1 MPSRPLR
8 AFSEGALQQV
18 LHVELARKLTKLHE
32 ELPISRHHRD
42 LVQMLGGE
50 YIYTAPIPG
59 RARGKWLVLLRFG
72 QVLEQRFGLTAE
84 LPLIYDGHTDLQI
97 RTADGIPEFL
107 TTLPD
112 NRRSVSSEISFIS
125 TPDPFMTEK
134 AHRWSRTD
142 RLLIPMPWDQ
152 NLTAEGLLDIISRNV
167 FSRDLYS
174 MRGAVTGKDFFGRQ
188 RLMSAVLEDVR
199 NGRVPGIFGMRKSGK
214 TSLLKE
220 VIRSSKASD
229 AQFQRQRAFVYQDL
243 EHLSGFDAGDPVA
256 ELVADL
262 IEAFRAELKAV
273 GLRTKEV
280 ADLSA
285 DVSLPQ
291 LRSALDL
298 LLSRLAANQELI
310 LVLDE
315 IEYLCPPQAEVQAAT
330 PLNQKVPQ
338 LFGVFRKLVQERKN
352 FGLVVSGLASA
363 SVEASELY
371 GRPNPLFTFAKP
383 YYLGPFTDA
392 EGADLLRGVGKM
404 VGLVWSDDAV
414 QLVMSETGGNAM
426 LIREL
431 ASVVLKSFPD
441 NRADVVRVKR
451 PDVTRVLGTWR
462 RAVSSNL
469 REVVRHLQ
477 RFYPDESTLIDVLM
491 TSPSEFDALAYDY
504 PDQVHRLHQL
514 GVIESVGE
522 NWAASRILQMGW
534 ELANRPV
541 RRSDPIDQANDDS
554 VDNVLTLHSSTED
567 LISTGESSVVEF
579 KQTAVYNTYTD
590 KKDPRIEHA
599 VIKSVAGFLNARGGV
614 LLIGVHDDGYAVGFG
629 PDMAVCS
636 SRKDRDG
643 FENWLY
649 TRLTDQI
656 NGPTIASFVQCHL
669 TRSIITMFVAW
680 RFNRVVSPYTLAM
693 QLSSLSALGIPRG
706 SITRAK
712 RRYTFGRTGMPVSR
726 ASLDLS

>member
-1 MPSRPLR
+1 MPSRPLP
-8 AFSEGALQQV
+8 AFSEGAIQQV

-50 YIYTAPIPG
+50 FVYAAAIPG
-59 RARGKWLVLLRFG
+59 RARGRWLVLVRFG
-72 QVLEQRFGLTAE
+72 QVLEQRFGLAAE
-84 LPLIYDGHTDLQI
+84 LPLLYDVHSDLQI
-97 RTADGIPEFL
+97 RTADGIPENL
-107 TTLPD
+107 RILPD
-112 NRRSVSSEISFIS
+112 NRRSVSSETTFIS
-125 TPDPFMTEK
+125 TPDQYMIEK
-134 AHRWSRTD
+134 AHRWSRPD
-142 RLLIPMPWDQ
+142 RLLIPIPWNPQ
-152 NLTAEGLLDIISRNV
+152 LSAEDLLDIISRNV

-174 MRGAVTGKDFFGRQ
+174 MRGAVTGRNFFGRR
-188 RLMSAVLEDVR
+188 RLMSAVLEDVSS
-199 NGRVPGIFGMRKSGK
+199 GRVPGIFGMRKSGK

-220 VIRSSKASD
+220 MIRSSKASD
-229 AQFQRQRAFVYQDL
+229 VQFQRQRAFIYQDL

-285 DVSLPQ
+285 RAALPQ

-298 LLSRLAANQELI
+298 LLSRLEANQEVI

-315 IEYLCPPQAEVQAAT
+315 VEYLCPPRAEVHAAT

-338 LFGVFRKLVQERKN
+338 LFGVFRKLVQERRN
-352 FGLVVSGLASA
+352 FGLVISGLASA

-383 YYLGPFTDA
+383 YYLGPFSDA

-404 VGLVWSDDAV
+404 VGLAWSDDAV
-414 QLVMSETGGNAM
+414 QLVMSETGGSAM

-431 ASVVLKSFPD
+431 GSAVLKSYPA
-441 NRADVVRVKR
+441 NRSDVAKVERQ
-451 PDVTRVLGTWR
+451 DVAAVLATWR

-477 RFYPDESTLIDVLM
+477 KFYPDESTLIDVLM
-491 TSPSEFDALAYDY
+491 TSPGDFDLLAYDY

-514 GVIESVGE
+514 GVIEPIGDS
-522 NWAASRILQMGW
+522 WAASRILQMGW
-534 ELANRPV
+534 ELANRRSRLPASSEQTEDGDTGNV
-541 RRSDPIDQANDDS
+541 RTQD
-554 VDNVLTLHSSTED
+554 SSTED
-567 LISTGESSVVEF
+567 LISSGESSNVEF
-579 KQTAVYNTYTD
+579 KQNAIFNPYTGQ
-590 KKDPRIEHA
+590 KDARIEHA
-599 VIKSVAGFLNARGGV
+599 VIKSVAGFLNANGGV
-614 LLIGVHDDGYAVGFG
+614 LLIGVHDDRYAVGL
-629 PDMAVCS
+629 DADLAVCS
-636 SRKDRDG
+636 RRKDRDG

-656 NGPTIASFVQCHL
+656 SGPAVASFVTISFETVDGHEVC
-669 TRSIITMFVAW
+669 RVEVRPSSEPVYVGDSAEFFV
-680 RFNRVVSPYTLAM
+680 
-693 QLSSLSALGIPRG
+693 
-706 SITRAK
+706 
-712 RRYTFGRTGMPVSR
+712 RTGNSTRQYNPRDAEVYIR
-726 ASLDLS
+726 THWRTRLN